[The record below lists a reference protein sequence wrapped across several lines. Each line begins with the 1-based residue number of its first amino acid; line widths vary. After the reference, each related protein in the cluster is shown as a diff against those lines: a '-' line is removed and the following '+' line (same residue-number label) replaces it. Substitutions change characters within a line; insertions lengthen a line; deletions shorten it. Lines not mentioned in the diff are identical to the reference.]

1 MDHSHTT
8 NSILLN
14 YIKTNNPIIDAIMMT
29 VLLTAI
35 SNLFSYFD
43 KINFRQ
49 FFGWILNFRIFT
61 NKNVIEYEGKI
72 SSKTCIYDSTL
83 QQTACFSNNF
93 KALWKHIM
101 DTVETNPTIYSI
113 REHNMSK
120 NPDADVKGQASMYVV
135 NQSNDFLIDADLKIY
150 ANAFNVIDT
159 EEDTKTNKTGNKY
172 SAKLERIIIQLYS
185 KESSISV
192 IKNYVDNIT
201 EKYLASINSF
211 RQNKQYIYTLSQMK
225 IEDDS
230 YERWQETRFES
241 TRSFNNLFFENKDR
255 VCAKIDHFL
264 KNKEWYF
271 DKGIP
276 YTLGIGLHGPPG
288 TGKTSFIKA
297 IANYT
302 KRHIVSIS
310 LKMIKTK
317 KHLDAVF
324 FEERYNEQNLKGS
337 ITFDKKIIV
346 FEDIDCIGEIVKDRA
361 KKKAEAIETNEKIKS
376 VETLILENLIEKDTV
391 SIKPSLLSEE
401 DPITLDDI
409 LNLWDGIRETS
420 GRIMIMSSNHYNDL
434 DPALKRPGR
443 IDIELEL
450 SYTSRKT
457 IGEIYEHLFDKP
469 ICPDTLEMI
478 PDRVYTPAEIINVY
492 TDVEHDADKF
502 VDKLILRK
510 NEKKKSDDI
519 VVVE

>member
-8 NSILLN
+8 NGILLN
-14 YIKTNNPIIDAIMMT
+14 YIKTNNPVVDAIMMT

-43 KINFRQ
+43 KINIRQ
-49 FFGWILNFRIFT
+49 FFDWIINFRIFT
-61 NKNVIEYEGKI
+61 NKNMIEYEGKI
-72 SSKTCIYDSTL
+72 SSKTCIYDSSL

-120 NPDADVKGQASMYVV
+120 NPDADVKGQSSMYVV
-135 NQSNDFLIDADLKIY
+135 DQSNDFLIDADLKIY
-150 ANAFNVIDT
+150 ANAYNVVDT

-192 IKNYVDNIT
+192 MKKYVDNIT
-201 EKYLASINSF
+201 EKHLASINSF

-225 IEDDS
+225 VEDDS

-241 TRSFNNLFFENKDR
+241 TRSFANLFFENKGR

-271 DKGIP
+271 NKGIP

-317 KHLDAVF
+317 KQLDAVF

-346 FEDIDCIGEIVKDRA
+346 FEDIDCIGDIVKDRA
-361 KKKAEAIETNEKIKS
+361 KKKAESAEKIKT

-391 SIKPSLLSEE
+391 SIKPCLLSEE
-401 DPITLDDI
+401 DPLTLDDI

-450 SYTSRKT
+450 SHTSRKT

-469 ICPDTLEMI
+469 IAPDTLELV

-492 TDVEHDADKF
+492 TDVEHNADKF
-502 VDKLILRK
+502 VEKLILRK
-510 NEKKKSDDI
+510 NEKKMSDDI
-519 VVVE
+519 II

>member
-14 YIKTNNPIIDAIMMT
+14 YIKTNNPVVDAIIMT
-29 VLLTAI
+29 ILLTAI

-43 KINFRQ
+43 KINLRQ

-61 NKNVIEYEGKI
+61 NKNMIEYEGKI
-72 SSKTCIYDSTL
+72 SSKTCSYDSTL
-83 QQTACFSNNF
+83 HQTACFSNNF

-120 NPDADVKGQASMYVV
+120 NSDADVKGQVSMYVV
-135 NQSNDFLIDADLKIY
+135 NQSTDFLIDANLKIY
-150 ANAFNVIDT
+150 ANAYNVIDT
-159 EEDTKTNKTGNKY
+159 EEDTKTNKSGNKY

-192 IKNYVDNIT
+192 MKKYVDDIT
-201 EKYLASINSF
+201 ERHLASINSF
-211 RQNKQYIYTLSQMK
+211 RQNKQYIYTLSQLK

-271 DKGIP
+271 NKGIP

-324 FEERYNEQNLKGS
+324 FEERYNEQNVKGS
-337 ITFDKKIIV
+337 ITFENKIIV

-361 KKKAEAIETNEKIKS
+361 KKKAEVTEKIKT

-469 ICPDTLEMI
+469 IATDTLELI
-478 PDRVYTPAEIINVY
+478 PDRVYTPAEIINIY
-492 TDVEHDADKF
+492 TDVEHDPDKF
-502 VDKLILRK
+502 AEKLILRK
-510 NEKKKSDDI
+510 NERKISDNVI
-519 VVVE
+519 

>member
-1 MDHSHTT
+1 M
-8 NSILLN
+8 
-14 YIKTNNPIIDAIMMT
+14 
-29 VLLTAI
+29 
-35 SNLFSYFD
+35 
-43 KINFRQ
+43 
-49 FFGWILNFRIFT
+49 
-61 NKNVIEYEGKI
+61 IEYEGKI

-120 NPDADVKGQASMYVV
+120 NPDADVKGQSSMYVV
-135 NQSNDFLIDADLKIY
+135 NQSNDFLFDADLKIY
-150 ANAFNVIDT
+150 ANAYNVVDT

-192 IKNYVDNIT
+192 IKKYVDDIT
-201 EKYLASINSF
+201 ERHLASINSF
-211 RQNKQYIYTLSQMK
+211 RQNKQYIYTLSQLN

-271 DKGIP
+271 NKGIP

-310 LKMIKTK
+310 LKMIKNIWT
-317 KHLDAVF
+317 
-324 FEERYNEQNLKGS
+324 QCS
-337 ITFDKKIIV
+337 
-346 FEDIDCIGEIVKDRA
+346 
-361 KKKAEAIETNEKIKS
+361 
-376 VETLILENLIEKDTV
+376 
-391 SIKPSLLSEE
+391 
-401 DPITLDDI
+401 
-409 LNLWDGIRETS
+409 
-420 GRIMIMSSNHYNDL
+420 
-434 DPALKRPGR
+434 LKRDTMNR
-443 IDIELEL
+443 I
-450 SYTSRKT
+450 
-457 IGEIYEHLFDKP
+457 
-469 ICPDTLEMI
+469 
-478 PDRVYTPAEIINVY
+478 
-492 TDVEHDADKF
+492 
-502 VDKLILRK
+502 
-510 NEKKKSDDI
+510 
-519 VVVE
+519 

>member
-1 MDHSHTT
+1 
-8 NSILLN
+8 
-14 YIKTNNPIIDAIMMT
+14 
-29 VLLTAI
+29 
-35 SNLFSYFD
+35 
-43 KINFRQ
+43 
-49 FFGWILNFRIFT
+49 
-61 NKNVIEYEGKI
+61 
-72 SSKTCIYDSTL
+72 
-83 QQTACFSNNF
+83 
-93 KALWKHIM
+93 M

-120 NPDADVKGQASMYVV
+120 NPDADVKGQSSMYVV

-159 EEDTKTNKTGNKY
+159 EEDQNNNKSGNKY

-192 IKNYVDNIT
+192 IKKYVDNIT

-241 TRSFNNLFFENKDR
+241 TRSFANLFFENKDH

-271 DKGIP
+271 NKGIP

-317 KHLDAVF
+317 KQLDAVF

-346 FEDIDCIGEIVKDRA
+346 FEDIDCIGDIVKDRSI
-361 KKKAEAIETNEKIKS
+361 KKAIKDKQLETQKS
-376 VETLILENLIEKDTV
+376 VETLILENLVEKDNMSV
-391 SIKPSLLSEE
+391 KPSLLSEE

-420 GRIMIMSSNHYNDL
+420 GRIMIMSSNHYNEL

-450 SYTSRKT
+450 SHTSRKV
-457 IGEIYEHLFDKP
+457 IGEIYKHLFDKT
-469 ICPDTLEMI
+469 ICPDALELV

-492 TDVEHDADKF
+492 TDVEHDPDKF
-502 VDKLILRK
+502 VEKLILCESK
-510 NEKKKSDDI
+510 KKKSDDI

>member
-14 YIKTNNPIIDAIMMT
+14 YIKTNNPVVDAIMMT
-29 VLLTAI
+29 ILLTAI

-43 KINFRQ
+43 KINLRQ

-61 NKNVIEYEGKI
+61 NKNMIEYEGKI

-120 NPDADVKGQASMYVV
+120 NPDADVKGQSSMYVV
-135 NQSNDFLIDADLKIY
+135 DQSTDFLIDADLKIY
-150 ANAFNVIDT
+150 ANAYNVVDT

-185 KESSISV
+185 KESSIS
-192 IKNYVDNIT
+192 IMKKYVDDIT
-201 EKYLASINSF
+201 ERHLASINSF
-211 RQNKQYIYTLSQMK
+211 RQNKQYIYTLSQLK

-271 DKGIP
+271 NKGIP

-346 FEDIDCIGEIVKDRA
+346 FEDIDCIGDIVKDRA
-361 KKKAEAIETNEKIKS
+361 KKKAEVTEKIKT

-391 SIKPSLLSEE
+391 SIKPCLLSEE

-450 SYTSRKT
+450 SFTSRKT

-469 ICPDTLEMI
+469 ICPNVLELI

-492 TDVEHDADKF
+492 TDVEHNADKF
-502 VDKLILRK
+502 VEKLILRK
-510 NEKKKSDDI
+510 NERKISDDI

>member
-43 KINFRQ
+43 KINISQ
-49 FFGWILNFRIFT
+49 FFGWILNFRFFT
-61 NKNVIEYEGKI
+61 NKNMIEYEGKI
-72 SSKTCIYDSTL
+72 SSKTCAYDSTL
-83 QQTACFSNNF
+83 HQTACFSNNF

-101 DTVETNPTIYSI
+101 DTVETNPTIHSI

-120 NPDADVKGQASMYVV
+120 NSDADVKGQVSMYVV

-150 ANAFNVIDT
+150 ANACNVVDT
-159 EEDTKTNKTGNKY
+159 EEDTTTKKSGNKY

-192 IKNYVDNIT
+192 MKKYVDDIT

-211 RQNKQYIYTLSQMK
+211 RQNKQYIYTLSQLK
-225 IEDDS
+225 VEDDS

-469 ICPDTLEMI
+469 IAPDTLELI

-492 TDVEHDADKF
+492 TDVEHDPDKF

-510 NEKKKSDDI
+510 NERKISDDI